1 MIEDYEQKL
10 KEEQHNHE
18 EDVEMLRDDMHEKEV
33 QQQEYINQLEH
44 DNSLKHQQIESLQKY
59 LDETKE
65 SLNKIQSMNNYALEQ
80 QLDKFNEERK
90 ELIAKIDKIASE
102 LTKKER

>member
-10 KEEQHNHE
+10 KEEQQNHE

-80 QLDKFNEERK
+80 QLDKFN
-90 ELIAKIDKIASE
+90 
-102 LTKKER
+102 